1 MWTVEVASRIK
12 LDECVGPSLLVFS
25 EDMLLIEVTLKTKE
39 LEKFAVDVT
48 KDVDTVPKRFIWEKM
63 VIVAILYYR
72 IHFVTHLNL
81 MAL

>member
-1 MWTVEVASRIK
+1 M
-12 LDECVGPSLLVFS
+12 
-25 EDMLLIEVTLKTKE
+25 LIEVTVKTKE
-39 LEKFAVDVT
+39 LEKFAVGVSIT
-48 KDVDTVPKRFIWEKM
+48 EVPKRFIREKM